1 MTPLKK
7 MTLKTC
13 GDFSPSKLRALLLA
27 MGPTQT
33 EADGTSKK
41 VMPQDGTALPLL
53 KIAGEASSAET
64 GSTPLGSYTLLQGQ
78 FIGTDLT
85 TGELYSS
92 KKCILPD
99 YIGSELGAALL
110 AAGEDGKSVQFAFE
124 IIVKQKASSVTG
136 YEYSIKSLM
145 NIEPTDTAKRLMAL
159 AGITAP
165 VAKLAAPAVDPAQ
178 QAADM
183 AAADAA
189 AAEAATKAAAEAAAK
204 AEAEAKEKAAKAAA
218 KGKGK

>member
-7 MTLKTC
+7 MTIKTC
-13 GDFSPSKLRALLLA
+13 GDFSPSKLRAKLLA
-27 MGPTQT
+27 LGPTQT
-33 EADGTSKK
+33 DPDGTTKK
-41 VMPQDGTALPLL
+41 VMPPDGTPLPII

-64 GSTPLGSYTLLQGQ
+64 GSTPLGAYTLLIGQ

-110 AAGEDGKSVQFAFE
+110 NAGVEGQSVNFAFE
-124 IIVKQKASSVTG
+124 IICKQKASSVTG
-136 YEYSIKSLM
+136 YEYGIRSLM

-159 AGITAP
+159 AGIVAPTKQLELSNVDP
-165 VAKLAAPAVDPAQ
+165 VA
-178 QAADM
+178 QAATL
-183 AAADAA
+183 AAADA
-189 AAEAATKAAAEAAAK
+189 AAAEAAAK
-204 AEAEAKEKAAKAAA
+204 AEAEAKANAEAEAKAKAAKTA
-218 KGKGK
+218 KK